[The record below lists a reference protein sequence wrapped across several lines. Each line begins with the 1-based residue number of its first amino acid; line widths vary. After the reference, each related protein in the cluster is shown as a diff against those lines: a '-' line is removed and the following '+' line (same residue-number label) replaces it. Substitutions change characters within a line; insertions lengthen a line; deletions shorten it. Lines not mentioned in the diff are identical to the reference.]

1 MNGRIGFDSGFI
13 SRSFWQ
19 RNFSRIFAFFRRQIA
34 ARISWIATAIEGA
47 RYGRRMMTDDA
58 LGNAAYYRHREASEL
73 ELASKAPAED
83 IRKIHLQ
90 LARRYAGL
98 ADESEAEARANSSSS
113 D

>member
-1 MNGRIGFDSGFI
+1 
-13 SRSFWQ
+13 
-19 RNFSRIFAFFRRQIA
+19 
-34 ARISWIATAIEGA
+34 
-47 RYGRRMMTDDA
+47 MTDDA

-98 ADESEAEARANSSSS
+98 ADESEAEARAGPEGIQ
-113 D
+113 